1 MYHSMPVLARL
12 YKIASYVTYTLC
24 VLPIAKLGDLCYYG
38 TIKGEPADFYGGLVM
53 KQDICDWM
61 GVADSLIRERLF
73 AKLADI
79 LEKDYDH
86 VYDLWLS
93 T

>member
-1 MYHSMPVLARL
+1 MRKNEEARVSIRD
-12 YKIASYVTYTLC
+12 YYMETYPTDE
-24 VLPIAKLGDLCYYG
+24 LGPELKDI
-38 TIKGEPADFYGGLVM
+38 TFADFFGGLVM
-53 KQDICDWM
+53 RQDIYNWM

-73 AKLADI
+73 SKLADI

-93 T
+93 A